1 MAIIDEN
8 GGMGTTMLVQPSG
21 FAGNGGNG
29 FGWGGDGFWIILLF
43 ILLGGWGGNNG
54 FSGGMGNSNLYPWM
68 NQSNQ
73 ISEGF
78 QNQMLNDNIASIQN
92 SLNGI
97 STQLCNNQ
105 MADLERSFAAQTANT
120 AGMTALQA
128 QLAQC
133 CCDNRLA
140 TCQTQNIVA
149 TESAATRNTIQGSVQ
164 TIMDKLCALEL
175 DGYKRENDNLRS
187 QLNMA
192 TLRESQTAQNA
203 FIQQGLTN
211 EVDQLYNRLSN
222 CPVPSVPVYGRQPI
236 FSCGQNNGG
245 CGCGM

>member
-8 GGMGTTMLVQPSG
+8 GGMGTTMLVQPTG
-21 FAGNGGNG
+21 MTGNGGNG

-54 FSGGMGNSNLYPWM
+54 FGGGMGNSNLYPWM

-78 QNQMLNDNIASIQN
+78 QNQMLNDNIIGIQN

-120 AGMTALQA
+120 AGLTALQG

-149 TESAATRNTIQGSVQ
+149 TESAATRNTIQGGVQ
-164 TIMDKLCALEL
+164 TIIDKLCALEL

-192 TLRESQTAQNA
+192 TLRESQTEQNA

-211 EVDQLYNRLSN
+211 EVDALYNRLSN

-236 FSCGQNNGG
+236 FTCGQNQG

>member
-8 GGMGTTMLVQPSG
+8 GGMGTTMLVQPTG
-21 FAGNGGNG
+21 MTGNGGNG

-54 FSGGMGNSNLYPWM
+54 FGGGMGNSNLYPWM

-78 QNQMLNDNIASIQN
+78 QNQMLNDNITGIQN

-120 AGMTALQA
+120 AGLTALQG

-149 TESAATRNTIQGSVQ
+149 TESAATRNTIQGGVQ
-164 TIMDKLCALEL
+164 TIIDKLCALEL

-211 EVDQLYNRLSN
+211 EVDALYNRLSN

-236 FSCGQNNGG
+236 FTCGQNQS

>member
-21 FAGNGGNG
+21 FAGNGGNSG

-54 FSGGMGNSNLYPWM
+54 FGGGNGNGLYPWM

-78 QNQMLNDNIASIQN
+78 QNQMLNDNITGIQN

-211 EVDQLYNRLSN
+211 EVDALYNRLSN

-236 FSCGQNNGG
+236 FTCGQNQG